1 MTFINIF
8 AVLLLSPIVIAYH
21 NPFYAS
27 NQYSN
32 SALYNFRSNN
42 FISPTAKERLQK
54 GLMSPRELDKLFSP
68 TKAESDSFLKISS
81 SGWYYNC

>member
-1 MTFINIF
+1 MTFINIV
-8 AVLLLSPIVIAYH
+8 AALLLVPNAIAYH
-21 NPFYAS
+21 NPLHTS
-27 NQYSN
+27 NQCSN

-42 FISPTAKERLQK
+42 LISPSAKERLQK

-81 SGWYYNC
+81 SGWY

>member
-1 MTFINIF
+1 MTFINIV
-8 AVLLLSPIVIAYH
+8 AALLLLPIVKAYH
-21 NPFYAS
+21 NPLHTS
-27 NQYSN
+27 NQYSS
-32 SALYNFRSNN
+32 SASYNFRSNN

-81 SGWYYNC
+81 SGWY